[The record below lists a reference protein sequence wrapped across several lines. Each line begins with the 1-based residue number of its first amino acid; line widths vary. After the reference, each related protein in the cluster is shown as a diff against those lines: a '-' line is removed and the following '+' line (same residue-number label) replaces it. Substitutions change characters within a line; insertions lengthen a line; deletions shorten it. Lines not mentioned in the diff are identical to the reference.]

1 MDKTKGEKERK
12 KEDSRFVQSA
22 RIEKLRGE
30 TLIEIAASSPPP
42 KLLINHFVSDGDV
55 EGKKRAIMDPAD
67 YSRISLRSIVNDIAS
82 DERDDERTFFALV
95 LRIINR
101 AESER
106 ESFLFF
112 LAIIFSHEKPME

>member
-1 MDKTKGEKERK
+1 MTSILFSSNEGTANLLLNSIFLPMDKTKGEKERK

-82 DERDDERTFFALV
+82 DERDDERSSPPFFA
-95 LRIINR
+95 
-101 AESER
+101 S
-106 ESFLFF
+106 
-112 LAIIFSHEKPME
+112 

>member
-1 MDKTKGEKERK
+1 
-12 KEDSRFVQSA
+12 
-22 RIEKLRGE
+22 
-30 TLIEIAASSPPP
+30 
-42 KLLINHFVSDGDV
+42 
-55 EGKKRAIMDPAD
+55 MDPAD

-95 LRIINR
+95 LRIIDR

-112 LAIIFSHEKPME
+112 LAIIFSHGKPME